1 MKIFFILLIMTFC
14 LSGCN
19 SNTQNGTTYTP
30 TKTSYQQ
37 NLDSTTQKQSQEIEI
52 SSFSTPIIYKDE
64 NRDHNMALTCSF
76 LNETI
81 VKSGE
86 TFSFCNTV
94 RKSNS

>member
-1 MKIFFILLIMTFC
+1 MKIFFILLIIGFC

-19 SNTQNGTTYTP
+19 SNNQNDTTYTP
-30 TKTSYQQ
+30 TKTSYQGTS
-37 NLDSTTQKQSQEIEI
+37 NTTQKQSQEIEI

-76 LNETI
+76 LNGTI
-81 VKSGE
+81 VKSKE

-94 RKSNS
+94 RKSDS